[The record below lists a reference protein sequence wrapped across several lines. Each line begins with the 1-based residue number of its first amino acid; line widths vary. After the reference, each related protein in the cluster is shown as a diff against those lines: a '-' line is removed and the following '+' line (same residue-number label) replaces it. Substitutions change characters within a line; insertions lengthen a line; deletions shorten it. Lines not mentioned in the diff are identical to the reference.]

1 LDAIKVRSVLT
12 CEAIKGVCG
21 KCYGRNLANGRMIDI
36 GEAVGV
42 MAAQSIGE
50 PGTQLTLRTFHIGGA
65 ASRMTAESA
74 KKTKWDC
81 KVALSDVETVTNPRG
96 EEIVVS
102 RSGEV
107 SLLDDHGLVKIR
119 YVVPYGSVIRIK
131 DGDEIKAG
139 SVLFE
144 WDPYNTLI
152 ISRNTG
158 KIEFDGLKEGVTY
171 AVEYDEGTGME
182 RLRITRDKRA
192 RLHPHINVIENG
204 SDVKLGRYSVPE
216 NAYLQ
221 FNDGDSVNAGDA
233 LVKIARAAG
242 KTRDITGGLPRVAE
256 LFEARR
262 PKSPAVVTAIDGI
275 VEFGDVERGQQRIIV
290 QDGEIKDSYLVPRGK
305 HVTVHPG
312 DRVRSGDK
320 LCDGPIDPH
329 DILAIAGDAEVQKY
343 LVEEIQAV
351 YRLQGVTISD
361 KHIESIVRQMMRKVV
376 IENAGDTDLLEGE
389 EISKA
394 RLRTENTRV
403 LAENGAA
410 ATFRPLLLGITKASL
425 GTDSFIS
432 AASFQETTKVL
443 TAAAIAGKV
452 DTLEGLKE
460 NVIMGRLIP
469 SGTGNQTVN
478 GIRVK
483 DLDAEA
489 EEEAAMAA
497 AAHELA
503 SDSNLLRGSAD
514 FASASQG
521 GRFPSESGGM
531 SV

>member
-1 LDAIKVRSVLT
+1 
-12 CEAIKGVCG
+12 
-21 KCYGRNLANGRMIDI
+21 M

-65 ASRMTAESA
+65 ASRMTAESH
-74 KKTKWDC
+74 KKSKWEC
-81 KVALSDVETVTNPRG
+81 KVHLRDIETVTSRKG
-96 EEIVVS
+96 EKVVIS
-102 RSGEV
+102 RSGEM
-107 SLLDDHGLVKIR
+107 SLQDENGMTKVR
-119 YVVPYGSVIRIK
+119 YVVPYGSVIK
-131 DGDEIKAG
+131 VDDDQTVKTGAL
-139 SVLFE
+139 LFE

-158 KIEFDGLKEGVTY
+158 KVEFDGLKDGVTF
-171 AVEYDEGTGME
+171 ATEFDDATGME
-182 RLRITRDKRA
+182 RMRVIRDKRA
-192 RLHPHINVIENG
+192 RLHPHVNVVDTETG
-204 SDVKLGRYSVPE
+204 AKLGRYSIPE

-221 FNDGDSVNAGDA
+221 FRNGDAVHAGDA

-262 PKSPAVVTAIDGI
+262 PKSPAVVSAIDGI
-275 VEFGDVERGQQRIIV
+275 VAFGDVERGQQRIIV
-290 QDGEIKDSYLVPRGK
+290 ADGEAKESYLIPRGK

-320 LCDGPIDPH
+320 LCDGPVDPH
-329 DILAIAGDAEVQKY
+329 DILRISGDAEVQRY

-361 KHIESIVRQMMRKVV
+361 KHIECIVRQMMRKVQV
-376 IENAGDTDLLEGE
+376 EDPGDTDLLEGE

-394 RLRTENTRV
+394 RLREENKRV
-403 LAENGAA
+403 TDPGGRA

-425 GTDSFIS
+425 ATDSFIS

-443 TAAAIAGKV
+443 TNAAIAGKI

-460 NVIMGRLIP
+460 NVIMGHLIP
-469 SGTGNQTVN
+469 SGTGNPQVN
-478 GIRVK
+478 NVRVK

-489 EEEAAMAA
+489 EEEAAMRAA
-497 AAHELA
+497 AEELA
-503 SDSNLLRGSAD
+503 GEAGSEEPHHQL
-514 FASASQG
+514 S
-521 GRFPSESGGM
+521 SENAG
-531 SV
+531 